1 MKEFHVESAHN
12 LTNQMMKK
20 ILKTKWLL
28 VAGIVAAQAWTVH
41 GQEVSTDPWEP
52 QLNYGN
58 YIEDEEI
65 IVTFSDGPGNP
76 KDWVGLY
83 KQDMVAGEVDSLAWF
98 YVNGSTTSGEGLTD
112 GELVFPEGMA
122 EEGIYEA
129 RFFENDGYTLL
140 AKAIFTVG
148 DIGPTVQTDKST
160 YLPGEAIT
168 VDFLV
173 GPGNPLDWVGLYR
186 EDMVPGSVGSLVWFY
201 VGGTTTSS
209 EGIESGTLT
218 FANGMTDEGNFK
230 AIFFE
235 NDGYTILA
243 ETNFKVMQPAPDTPK
258 VISTLPEA
266 DAKYADPEVA
276 FTAIIR
282 NGSTALNPE
291 SLKLTLDGK
300 SVKSEITAGNDGLNT
315 VTFVGE
321 GLFEPGSSH
330 KFNLEFSDDGDPVTA
345 EAVEVEFDVAN
356 YRQIEMPEPLYFEN
370 FDGVEEFEL
379 PEGWEVVNL
388 SQELNIELDPDDF
401 TSAYYEGWVN
411 VSVNRWS
418 NSPYWAE
425 KSTRPAP
432 PLFVNGTRQALD
444 GNALVADSASRN
456 GQFITFLYTAD
467 YDLSKH
473 NDVHLAFYSHY
484 AQNQDSFG
492 SVEYSLDQG
501 ETWLSVVYMLDR
513 ADIVK
518 DADGMVDVI
527 ATMEN
532 PHADIAVGYDPDTFE
547 EVGGFFGAYIGA
559 EITEELAPYI
569 SGRIDDNQTESKRY
583 ELFRLPEA
591 DGEKTVRFRIA
602 KTGTWSWYW
611 AIDNFGLYSIA
622 PSSMPEVIEAN
633 PAAGSQGA
641 NPMPLMTFMIKNG
654 EAKLDPDSVRLE
666 FNGTAAEGVTVSET
680 KIGVEEGYQVT
691 YQVTELLAALS
702 DNSFKLTFREDSAD
716 KREGTYEG
724 SFTVGDFASHALPE
738 SIAFESFDDLDEFAL
753 PEGWAM
759 KSYVN
764 EADAIILDED
774 PDDWTSITYAGWTS
788 VSLDRW
794 KGSPYWIEKSEAPS
808 PPVFVNGKAQF
819 PDGNF
824 LIADSSLRNAHFM
837 TVLETKDFDLGQ
849 HANVHLGFYSHYCQN
864 QDNSANVEYSIDG
877 GETWL
882 PVIYMLDQDDVVA
895 GDDGTADA
903 VATFENEQGDVA
915 LVDNLLYQD
924 EDDWWDM
931 EPLDEPIG
939 GSYGAFIG
947 AAIDESLAP
956 HISGRVNDSQTV
968 SKRYELHRLPE
979 ADNQAKVRIRF
990 AMNGTWSW
998 YWAVDNFG
1006 LYSIEETPTT
1016 APAIDS
1022 ISADGGVV
1030 TISWQGA
1037 AGVRLQKASNLAN
1050 PNWTDVPDTGGESS
1064 AKEVADQSESYY
1076 RLIRD

>member
-1 MKEFHVESAHN
+1 
-12 LTNQMMKK
+12 MMKK
-20 ILKTKWLL
+20 ILKTQSLL
-28 VAGIVAAQAWTVH
+28 VAGILAVQSSAAFA
-41 GQEVSTDPWEP
+41 QEVSTD
-52 QLNYGN
+52 YGN
-58 YIEDEEI
+58 YIEEEEI
-65 IVTFSDGPGNP
+65 IVTFNDGPGNP

-83 KQDMVAGEVDSLAWF
+83 KRDMVAGEVGSLAWF
-98 YVNGSTTSGEGLTD
+98 YVDATQTGSEGLTE
-112 GELVFPEGMA
+112 GELVFPEGMSD
-122 EEGIYEA
+122 EGIYEA

-140 AKAIFTVG
+140 AKATFTVG
-148 DIGPTVQTDKST
+148 DVGPGVITDKST

-168 VDFLV
+168 ADFLV
-173 GPGNPLDWVGLYR
+173 GPGNPKDWVGLYKV
-186 EDMVPGSVGSLVWFY
+186 DMVPGSVGSLAWFY
-201 VGGTTTSS
+201 VDGTQVGS
-209 EGIESGTLT
+209 EEVETGTVVFESGM
-218 FANGMTDEGNFK
+218 ADEGDYK
-230 AIFFE
+230 AVFFE

-243 ETNFKVMQPAPDTPK
+243 ETNFKVMQAAPDTPK

-276 FTAIIR
+276 FTAVIR
-282 NGSTALNPE
+282 NGGTALNPE

-300 SVKSEITAGNDGLNT
+300 AVKSDITAGDDGINT

-345 EAVEVEFDVAN
+345 EAVKVEFDVAN

-370 FDGVEEFEL
+370 FDGVEEFEQ

-411 VSVNRWS
+411 ISVNRWS
-418 NSPYWAE
+418 NSPYWNE

-473 NDVHLAFYSHY
+473 NDVHLGFYSHY

-501 ETWLSVVYMLDR
+501 ETWLPVVYMLDR
-513 ADIVK
+513 SDIVK
-518 DADGMVDVI
+518 DGDGNVDVI

-569 SGRIDDNQTESKRY
+569 SGRIDDNQSESKRY

-591 DGEKTVRFRIA
+591 DGEKTVRFRIS

-641 NPMPLMTFMIKNG
+641 NPMPLMTFIIKNG
-654 EAKLDPDSVRLE
+654 EAKLDPDSVSLE
-666 FNGTAAEGVTVSET
+666 FNGAAAEGITVSET

-702 DNSFKLTFREDSAD
+702 DNSFKLTFTEDSAD

-724 SFTVGDFASHALPE
+724 SFTVGDFTSHSLPE
-738 SIAFESFDDLDEFAL
+738 PIAFESFDELEEFTL
-753 PEGWAM
+753 PEGWAV
-759 KSYVN
+759 KSYVS
-764 EADAIILDED
+764 EAEVTNWDEN
-774 PDDWTSITYAGWTS
+774 PDDWTSMTYAGWTS

-794 KGSPYWIEKSEAPS
+794 KSSPYWIEKSEAPS
-808 PPVFVNGKAQF
+808 PPVFVNGKTQF

-824 LIADSSLRNAHFM
+824 LIADSALRNANFVS
-837 TVLETKDFDLGQ
+837 VLETKDFDLGQ
-849 HANVHLGFYSHYCQN
+849 HSNVHLGFYSHYCQN

-882 PVIYMLDQDDVVA
+882 PVIYMLEQADIVA
-895 GDDGTADA
+895 GDGGTADA
-903 VATFENEQGDVA
+903 VATLQNAQGDVA
-915 LVDNLLYQD
+915 LVDSLLYQD
-924 EDDWWDM
+924 EDDYWDI
-931 EPLDEPIG
+931 ELLDEPIG
-939 GSYGAFIG
+939 GSYGVFIG

-956 HISGRVNDSQTV
+956 YISGRVNDSQTE
-968 SKRYELHRLPE
+968 SKRYELHRLPQ

-1006 LYSIEETPTT
+1006 LYSIEEAPTT
-1016 APAIDS
+1016 IPAIDS
-1022 ISADGGVV
+1022 VSVNGGIA

-1050 PNWTDVPDTGGESS
+1050 PNWSDITNTQGKSS
-1064 AKEVADQSESYY
+1064 ANEVADQAEAYY